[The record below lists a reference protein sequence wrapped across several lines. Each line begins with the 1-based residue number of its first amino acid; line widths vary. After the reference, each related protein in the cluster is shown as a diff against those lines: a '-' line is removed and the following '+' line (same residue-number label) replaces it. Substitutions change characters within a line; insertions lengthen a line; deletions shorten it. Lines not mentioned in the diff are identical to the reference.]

1 MASATCEMRRFFL
14 NSFSLKMMH
23 HPLTKEYQKGIIE
36 ISRIG
41 ITVRK
46 GGSLMDQYR
55 DQGNQT
61 GIKRLHC
68 PHCRSQQLIA
78 VTEATQSGGVATT
91 NRVTRNSSMTTYS
104 ANTINRHYWMCRE
117 CGHKFRNLEDL
128 NAELKQNTRIAEV
141 NKKLTAIFAV
151 ALLVSMLTI
160 ILAGGLLGILMI
172 LVMFVATV
180 GLGITLGLWLRSQLV
195 VKKLAPEKAFLE
207 QHCFD

>member
-1 MASATCEMRRFFL
+1 MT
-14 NSFSLKMMH
+14 H
-23 HPLTKEYQKGIIE
+23 HPLTKEYQKGIII
-36 ISRIG
+36 ISRFG
-41 ITVRK
+41 ITKTRQK
-46 GGSLMDQYR
+46 GVLRMNDDTEQRRNAGR
-55 DQGNQT
+55 V
-61 GIKRLHC
+61 RLHC
-68 PHCRSQQLIA
+68 PHCCSQQLIA
-78 VTEATQSGGVATT
+78 VTEAAQSGGVATT